1 MCVVVAKENY
11 TLNTKLFVLN
21 LCPFCPGADIPVGH
35 SLSRATMYLLDTRS
49 GSDGVGLQLHYALVH
64 TSQYSCRYT
73 EEVDQDYKLYGW
85 L

>member
-1 MCVVVAKENY
+1 M
-11 TLNTKLFVLN
+11 LNIKLFVLN

-35 SLSRATMYLLDTRS
+35 SLSRATICICWTREADPLEWGYS
-49 GSDGVGLQLHYALVH
+49 YITLSCTAA
-64 TSQYSCRYT
+64 SSSCRCT